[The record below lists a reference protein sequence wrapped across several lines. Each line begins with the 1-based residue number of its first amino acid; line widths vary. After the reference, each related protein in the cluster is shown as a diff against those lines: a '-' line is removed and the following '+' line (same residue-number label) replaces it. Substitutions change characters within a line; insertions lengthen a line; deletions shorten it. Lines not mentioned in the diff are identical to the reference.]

1 MKVNMDKSLF
11 QGQLLVMDN
20 SDEIFDYKSYARRNK
35 DRDSSVDTSDST
47 SVQDFSGKL
56 RFFATDTVSGKMIN
70 QRVYSNDSI
79 KKCVRDSGWTSPHK
93 RRIIKNH
100 NSYGDYQVLGMIN
113 DSYYVDFK
121 GDEHFSSDAT
131 KQLPLSVK
139 NFIIQ
144 DNKVGDGAGVVEL
157 VPNQRFIDGLFNSE
171 NTLFSQSSAYDK
183 ALCSICGKDLFGQDC
198 CDHWPGRK
206 YPVAVA
212 NTDQFTNELCYPI
225 LVGDRK
231 PFEYSSVVTPANDT
245 SILYILDVAS
255 GECYKADDISD
266 FASFFEK
273 YSITCNNDSIQVQND
288 SSISQVQSSDSFV
301 NEYEKYKK
309 IGSSDSELTP
319 EQPKGVKM
327 LTDKQKDLL
336 RRSLK
341 LAVTDAKQQSVL
353 LEKIEPVL
361 ANPTANEDTMALVMD
376 LIELSK
382 ASDVSVE
389 ATSEV
394 ETPAEDSQEETPST
408 DVLPTTDSDD
418 KTKEEIKNLQD
429 SVNKILNIIQKETPE
444 PTVDTPPVSSDST
457 PPVAQKPVN
466 NFFNFN

>member
-1 MKVNMDKSLF
+1 
-11 QGQLLVMDN
+11 
-20 SDEIFDYKSYARRNK
+20 
-35 DRDSSVDTSDST
+35 
-47 SVQDFSGKL
+47 
-56 RFFATDTVSGKMIN
+56 
-70 QRVYSNDSI
+70 
-79 KKCVRDSGWTSPHK
+79 
-93 RRIIKNH
+93 
-100 NSYGDYQVLGMIN
+100 
-113 DSYYVDFK
+113 
-121 GDEHFSSDAT
+121 
-131 KQLPLSVK
+131 
-139 NFIIQ
+139 
-144 DNKVGDGAGVVEL
+144 
-157 VPNQRFIDGLFNSE
+157 
-171 NTLFSQSSAYDK
+171 
-183 ALCSICGKDLFGQDC
+183 
-198 CDHWPGRK
+198 
-206 YPVAVA
+206 
-212 NTDQFTNELCYPI
+212 
-225 LVGDRK
+225 
-231 PFEYSSVVTPANDT
+231 
-245 SILYILDVAS
+245 
-255 GECYKADDISD
+255 
-266 FASFFEK
+266 
-273 YSITCNNDSIQVQND
+273 
-288 SSISQVQSSDSFV
+288 
-301 NEYEKYKK
+301 
-309 IGSSDSELTP
+309 
-319 EQPKGVKM
+319 M